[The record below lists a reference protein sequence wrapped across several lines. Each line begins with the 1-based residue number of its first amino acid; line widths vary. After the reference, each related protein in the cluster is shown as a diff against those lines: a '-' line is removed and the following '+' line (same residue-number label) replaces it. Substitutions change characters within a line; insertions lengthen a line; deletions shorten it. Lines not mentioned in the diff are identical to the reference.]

1 MIEPLHLEIID
12 DHYSLTLFY
21 FFPCIFQCFCKKQV
35 VFWSQENLNVAQYF
49 PNPVSS
55 YLCSADNTLLPGC

>member
-35 VFWSQENLNVAQYF
+35 VFWNQENLNTFNFKITA
-49 PNPVSS
+49 SIS
-55 YLCSADNTLLPGC
+55 EACLLNR